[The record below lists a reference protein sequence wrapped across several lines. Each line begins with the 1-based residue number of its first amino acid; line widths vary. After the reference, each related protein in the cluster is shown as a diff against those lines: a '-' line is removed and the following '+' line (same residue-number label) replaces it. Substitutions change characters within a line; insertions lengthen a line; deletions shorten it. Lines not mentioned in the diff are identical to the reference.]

1 MSVFNGR
8 IVHQKSKQL
17 TAWRNAIYQACAA
30 VMDQPLTGAVEVE
43 ATFYLQ
49 EPKSARRS
57 LPYVRPDIDK
67 LARAVLDG
75 LTGIAFADDGLVVRI
90 VCDKQYGIPGAHI
103 RVSSVGVPPL
113 FPDHDR

>member
-1 MSVFNGR
+1 MSSERVTWQFTVPGTPITQGSMSVFNGR

-49 EPKSARRS
+49 ER
-57 LPYVRPDIDK
+57 
-67 LARAVLDG
+67 
-75 LTGIAFADDGLVVRI
+75 
-90 VCDKQYGIPGAHI
+90 
-103 RVSSVGVPPL
+103 
-113 FPDHDR
+113 